1 MRART
6 IPLAVALMGGLS
18 AFMCL
23 SASSVS
29 AQTSTQTRYGDWV
42 LACYEPGQ
50 DDPQPAGCTLSHT
63 VLADGRLQLLGLT
76 FGYDHNSKSYPAQ
89 ITAPLSTS
97 LPLGLDIG
105 TDETDS
111 INLRFT
117 RCDAQGCYVEQQL
130 PEDLVAALA
139 TGKPAVALADRAGQP
154 LRIEFSNAGLEEG
167 LAALKSNQAPAFAWL
182 WDLLA
187 PLSAEEDETTV
198 IDDPDA
204 EVER

>member
-1 MRART
+1 
-6 IPLAVALMGGLS
+6 
-18 AFMCL
+18 MCL
-23 SASSVS
+23 SASSAS

-42 LACYEPGQ
+42 LACYEPGE
-50 DDPQPAGCTLSHT
+50 DDPQPAGCTLNHT
-63 VLADGRLQLLGLT
+63 VLADGRLQLLGLA

-97 LPLGLDIG
+97 LPLGLDMG
-105 TDETDS
+105 TDETGS

-130 PEDLVAALA
+130 PGELVAALA

-154 LRIEFSNAGLEEG
+154 IRIEFSNAGLKDG
-167 LAALKSNQAPAFAWL
+167 LAALRSNQTPAFAWL

-187 PLSAEEDETTV
+187 SLSAEEDEAIVT
-198 IDDPDA
+198 DDPSAAPEVHDEAA
-204 EVER
+204 ETDDPGAEAER